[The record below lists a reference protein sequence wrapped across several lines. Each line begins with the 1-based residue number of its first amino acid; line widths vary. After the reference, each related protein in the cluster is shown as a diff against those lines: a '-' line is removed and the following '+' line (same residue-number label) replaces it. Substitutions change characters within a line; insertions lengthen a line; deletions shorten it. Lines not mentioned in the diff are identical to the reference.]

1 MNEFSCQTVK
11 DIVFQLMNTDILKD
25 KVFIA
30 GGIVPYIY
38 SSRDS
43 GRKHTDIDIVVKDD
57 DMLFVRQYLKSAGYY
72 QKDFDSIEFDYNSG
86 HVDYGIEV
94 FIQDIPVSFAPFK
107 VIGNDIIQKNF
118 LKKELSGYDALV
130 KVTMCNIAVED
141 YITHIEKDGL
151 HIGTYTLEMVKC
163 AKENSNR
170 EKDIHDIREIERI
183 GINKERYTR
192 VKPVIQNMR
201 MDAIT
206 PDNVDAPIQ

>member
-1 MNEFSCQTVK
+1 
-11 DIVFQLMNTDILKD
+11 MNTDILKD

-43 GRKHTDIDIVVKDD
+43 GRKHTDIDIVVNDA
-57 DMLFVRQYLKSAGYY
+57 DMLIVRQYLKSAGYY

-94 FIQDIPVSFAPFK
+94 FIQGVPVSFAPFK

-206 PDNVDAPIQ
+206 PDNVNAPIQ